1 MHWIE
6 KVSCD
11 THGQIEMVGRN
22 LEAPP
27 QRFQPEEFPHNLA
40 DTGKTKYKLV
50 VSSDNHRVTAV
61 DDYLSAMGWSFC
73 GDAQRLHR
81 FTAAGLSV
89 WIPSQVMFKLV
100 FSSAISFYKVLFSP
114 RSLHELAVTGAG
126 DSPTLIPGWANSSN
140 GWSDNDVRRNRLFW
154 LLNSASAAKAW
165 RQVFRNALDGTLDL
179 PLPRGTFEVFI
190 SGKRQGDVLLA
201 TDARLNSV
209 VCSDLQLPDGTCL
222 LPRELDF
229 GSSTSQASRRA
240 NRGLSYENIDD
251 VSSWELSDEHFGRL
265 LEWMFTNRVL
275 LKPERYGEALKHRL
289 RRHLN
294 LLRARH
300 LIPCEWGT
308 LPCSKQELACAQKRM
323 YKLQD
328 SGQWEPF
335 RQVLLARG

>member
-11 THGQIEMVGRN
+11 AHGHIELVGRS
-22 LEAPP
+22 LESLP
-27 QRFQPEEFPHNLA
+27 QRFLPENFPHNLA
-40 DTGKTKYKLV
+40 GVRQTKYKLKV
-50 VSSDNHRVTAV
+50 NSDAHRVTEV
-61 DDYLSAMGWSFC
+61 NDYLSAMGWSFC
-73 GDAQRLHR
+73 GEAQRLHR
-81 FTAAGLSV
+81 FAVDGLSV

-100 FSSAISFYKVLFSP
+100 FSSAVSFYKVLFSP
-114 RSLHELAVTGAG
+114 RSLHELAVTGSG

-154 LLNSASAAKAW
+154 LLNSGSAAKAW

-190 SGKRQGDVLLA
+190 SGKRLGDILLA

-222 LPRELDF
+222 SPRELDF

-240 NRGLSYENIDD
+240 NRGLRYENIED

-265 LEWMFTNRVL
+265 LDWMFMNGVL
-275 LKPERYGEALKHRL
+275 LKPERYGEPLKHRL
-289 RRHLN
+289 RRQLN

-308 LPCSKQELACAQKRM
+308 LPCTKQELACAQKRM

-328 SGQWEPF
+328 SGQWEQF
-335 RQVLLARG
+335 RQVLLAPG